1 MKVCLIHSP
10 DYWSEWFENSIPKQI
25 NLRDPWKPPQTLNT
39 IEWVHSIFFLTIL
52 ATLLAMHW
60 VPRLTKSFWFHEILH
75 KTRYHIHNHSVWCKD
90 NNFYDKSSFLK
101 SWATCFEQS
110 LFIIKPFNKLKSKI
124 YSFLF
129 RFKMLRKIT
138 RKLITEVHR
147 VQQIM

>member
-52 ATLLAMHW
+52 ATVLAMHW

-90 NNFYDKSSFLK
+90 NNFYDKSSFLNHERRVLNRV
-101 SWATCFEQS
+101 CS
-110 LFIIKPFNKLKSKI
+110 LSSRSINWKAKFTVFSLDLKCYVK
-124 YSFLF
+124 
-129 RFKMLRKIT
+129 
-138 RKLITEVHR
+138 
-147 VQQIM
+147 